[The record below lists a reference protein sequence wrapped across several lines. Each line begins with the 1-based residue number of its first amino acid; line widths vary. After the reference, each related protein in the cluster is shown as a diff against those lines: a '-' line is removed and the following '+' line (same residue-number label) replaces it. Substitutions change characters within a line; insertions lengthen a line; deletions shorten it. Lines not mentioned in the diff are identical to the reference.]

1 MHPSRTLDR
10 SLVLVLAG
18 TLAGLSLGA
27 CGASTSPSLLPGV
40 ASAAPSITVA
50 SVQPASSAASDPTG
64 SSDPIGSGEPTDV
77 PEPTEAPTPTPS
89 PIAGCGT
96 GETGFVA
103 HRSEIPKTLAFGHA
117 TIEFT
122 SAGVSMRDGS
132 HDADDVIPGGV
143 GLTAD
148 EIAVV
153 VAPGDH
159 VILRAT
165 ARTLVATTAVASPW
179 SDVSF
184 AGGLAG
190 IGGPATTLAIR
201 ARADGSLSVS
211 APSKV
216 GDWAITFYPRWH
228 GDCLQGDGT
237 AYARIKV
244 R

>member
-1 MHPSRTLDR
+1 MHPSRIAR
-10 SLVLVLAG
+10 SSARPRPRRAEPRRLWRDH
-18 TLAGLSLGA
+18 
-27 CGASTSPSLLPGV
+27 V
-40 ASAAPSITVA
+40 AQPRARRRRPPRPRSQLHR
-50 SVQPASSAASDPTG
+50 VQPQSDPPPRSDREQASRAAR
-64 SSDPIGSGEPTDV
+64 SSQPTFRSR
-77 PEPTEAPTPTPS
+77 PRRRRRPPS

-96 GETGFVA
+96 GETGFAA

-132 HDADDVIPGGV
+132 YDADDVIPGGV

-159 VILRAT
+159 IILRAT
-165 ARTLVATTAVASPW
+165 AGTLVATTATASPW

-184 AGGLAG
+184 AGGLAASAG
-190 IGGPATTLAIR
+190 RPRPWPSA
-201 ARADGSLSVS
+201 S
-211 APSKV
+211 APTDRCRSRPRRRSAT
-216 GDWAITFYPRWH
+216 GRSTFYPGWH
-228 GDCLQGDGT
+228 GDCLRGDGT